1 MVGNC
6 GCVDDL
12 DLAPINV
19 AGVVRPG
26 RVCGRC
32 QEVFCDREVPASV
45 ESSAWVIALGVGAGV
60 VGVGVLDLKGIGKKD
75 FPTALFNNLSSPI
88 FTSMDLTA
96 LILQEDPRKTNWFFC
111 SIISDTA

>member
-6 GCVDDL
+6 GCFGDL
-12 DLAPINV
+12 DEAPINL

-26 RVCGRC
+26 HRCGRF

-60 VGVGVLDLKGIGKKD
+60 VAVGVL
-75 FPTALFNNLSSPI
+75 
-88 FTSMDLTA
+88 
-96 LILQEDPRKTNWFFC
+96 
-111 SIISDTA
+111 